1 MASTHT
7 TKRKT
12 TDDKE
17 MAEAR
22 VSDKLHDAVTHAQE
36 SVQDAANSVRD
47 TVLAAAD
54 RTIDRTQTLQGD
66 FDSAV
71 RRNPTLAVLGALGVG
86 VVLGLALTKRS

>member
-1 MASTHT
+1 MASTRT

-12 TDDKE
+12 ADDHA

-22 VSDKLHDAVTHAQE
+22 VSDKLQGAVTHAQE

-47 TVLAAAD
+47 TVVAAAD

>member
-7 TKRKT
+7 ATRKT
-12 TDDKE
+12 AADHAKP
-17 MAEAR
+17 EAR

-36 SVQDAANSVRD
+36 SVQDTANSVRD
-47 TVLAAAD
+47 TVAAAAD
-54 RTIDRTQTLQGD
+54 RTIDSTQTLQGD

-86 VVLGLALTKRS
+86 VVLGLTLTKRS

>member
-7 TKRKT
+7 ATRKT
-12 TDDKE
+12 VDDHAKP
-17 MAEAR
+17 EAR
-22 VSDKLHDAVTHAQE
+22 ASDKLHDAVTHAQE

-47 TVLAAAD
+47 TVVAAAD
-54 RTIDRTQTLQGD
+54 RTIDRTQNLPGD